1 MQEKK
6 TVHDLEVLTING
18 EDLYLD
24 KDGNVVHRERRNK
37 KKLFADANKKI
48 KDKVHQEDEMELAKL
63 FAVQQRQKYK
73 AHQKEMELAQ
83 LLAVQQRQND

>member
-37 KKLFADANKKI
+37 KKLFNDANKKV
-48 KDKVHQEDEMELAKL
+48 KDRAAQQEMELAKL
-63 FAVQQRQKYK
+63 LAAQQK
-73 AHQKEMELAQ
+73 
-83 LLAVQQRQND
+83 QND

>member
-37 KKLFADANKKI
+37 KKLFNDANKKV
-48 KDKVHQEDEMELAKL
+48 KDQAAK
-63 FAVQQRQKYK
+63 
-73 AHQKEMELAQ
+73 KEMEMAQ
-83 LLAVQQRQND
+83 LLAAHYRQND